1 MKRSTLLGW
10 LMAGQAACALFSL
23 YLCEVGHGSWLSP
36 IVILLGSGF
45 FADMARTRRDAIQA
59 ERGWRP

>member
-10 LMAGQAACALFSL
+10 LMAVEAACTLFNL
-23 YLCEVGHGSWLSP
+23 YLCEAGRGNWLAP
-36 IVILLGSGF
+36 VAIVLASGF